1 MFVRAKKSGTRRYLQ
16 VVENRWEDGAVRQR
30 VIATIGRLD
39 QLQAQGHVDAIL
51 QSLGRFAH
59 RVRVVQDAASRR
71 LQAKSVQ
78 RIGPPLVFQRLWG
91 HTSIGAV
98 LQELLRHRRFEF
110 PVERAVFT
118 SVLQRLFSPGSD
130 RQADRWRAD
139 YRIPGAEELQLHH
152 LYRAMRWLGSV
163 REQVEQRLF
172 ARRRDLF
179 TAADLVFFD
188 TTSIYFE
195 GAGGQSLGQYGH
207 SKDHRPD
214 RLQMIVGA
222 VVDSA
227 GKPICAPMWP
237 GNRTD
242 VTTLLPVVD
251 DLRTRFGIERVSIVA
266 DRGMISAKT
275 IEALEAHNPPM
286 GYILGARLRNA
297 KEVRDDVLSRR
308 GRYKTVAGNLR
319 VKEVCV
325 GDRRYVV
332 CLNPEQA
339 ERDAATRA
347 VMVDAL
353 EDKLRQRAGE
363 LIGNRG
369 YKRFLRVHRGAVAL
383 DRDKIRQDARYDGKF
398 VLRTNLDLPTDEV
411 AVRYK
416 ELWQVE
422 RIFRDAKSLL
432 ETRPVFHH
440 WDATICGHVFVS
452 FLALVVLRE
461 LQARQ
466 QALGMEAE
474 WADVRR
480 DLDALEEVE
489 VADDGRTY
497 WLRTP
502 LKAGAT
508 AAFRAAGVAIPPSVR
523 EG

>member
-1 MFVRAKKSGTRRYLQ
+1 MFIRSKKSGSRRYLQ
-16 VVENRWEDGAVRQR
+16 LVDNRWEDGAVRQR
-30 VIATIGRLD
+30 VIATLGRLD
-39 QLQAQGHVDAIL
+39 QLQAHGHIDAIL
-51 QSLGRFAH
+51 KSLARFAD
-59 RVRVVQDAASRR
+59 RARVVQDAASGR
-71 LQAKSVQ
+71 LEARSVQ
-78 RIGPPLVFQRLWG
+78 RIGPALVLQRLWE
-91 HTSIGAV
+91 HTAMQDV
-98 LQELLRHRRFEF
+98 LEDLLRDRRFEF

-118 SVLQRLFSPGSD
+118 SVLHRLFSPGSD

-139 YRIPGAEELQLHH
+139 YQIPGADELQLHH

-172 ARRRDLF
+172 AHRRDLF

-214 RLQMIVGA
+214 RPQMIVGA

-227 GKPICAPMWP
+227 GMPLCAPMWP

-275 IEALEAHNPPM
+275 IEALEAHDPAI
-286 GYILGARLRNA
+286 GYILGARLRNS
-297 KEVRDDVLSRR
+297 KEVRDEVLGRA
-308 GRYKTVAGNLR
+308 GRYATVAGNLQ
-319 VKEVCV
+319 VKQVRV
-325 GDRRYVV
+325 GDRRYVL
-332 CLNPEQA
+332 CLNPEEA
-339 ERDAATRA
+339 ERDAAARA
-347 VMVDAL
+347 AMVEAL
-353 EDKLRQRAGE
+353 EDKLHQGAGE

-369 YKRFLRVHRGAVAL
+369 YKRFLRVRRGAVEL

-398 VLRTNLDLPTDEV
+398 VLRTNLALATDEV
-411 AVRYK
+411 ALRYK

-452 FLALVVLRE
+452 FLALVLLRE

-466 QALGMEAE
+466 QALGLAAE

-489 VADDGRTY
+489 VMDDGRRY